1 MAVLFVNVL
10 LKKKKKK
17 SFNAISQYMC
27 NNKVSCSSRY
37 FGFRNAMVLTKSSEL
52 CSAPV
57 SSKLSF
63 FSQNLNKLILCQ
75 GTSSLRP
82 CKLFSD

>member
-10 LKKKKKK
+10 LKKK
-17 SFNAISQYMC
+17 NLLMLLVNTCVIIL
-27 NNKVSCSSRY
+27 NKVSLSSRY
-37 FGFRNAMVLTKSSEL
+37 FGFRNVMVLTKTSEL

-63 FSQNLNKLILCQ
+63 FPEFKQTHSLSRYVILKALQ
-75 GTSSLRP
+75 T
-82 CKLFSD
+82 F